1 MGWASWTTRSVVA
14 GRGGVRT
21 TGAGVLTGELE
32 VRTDWSDGLAYVAV
46 RPRGGS
52 AWHTVAGS
60 PVPCPNGYASR
71 RLHDSFLDSVRGRG
85 TTTLADVRPPVGA
98 GRARERA
105 AGRPV
110 LSET

>member
-32 VRTDWSDGLAYVAV
+32 VRTDWSDGLAYVSV
-46 RPRGGS
+46 RRGGDS
-52 AWHTVAGS
+52 TWHTVVGS
-60 PVPCPNGYASR
+60 PVPCPNGYGSR
-71 RLHDSFLDSVRGRG
+71 RLHDSVLDSVRGRA
-85 TTTLADVRPPVGA
+85 TTTLAAVRPSVGA
-98 GRARERA
+98 GRVRGRVA
-105 AGRPV
+105 ARPV

>member
-21 TGAGVLTGELE
+21 TGADVLTGELE
-32 VRTDWSDGLAYVAV
+32 VRTDWSDGLAYVTV
-46 RPRGGS
+46 RQGGDS
-52 AWHTVAGS
+52 PWHTVAGS

-71 RLHDSFLDSVRGRG
+71 RLHDTVLESVRGAG
-85 TTTLADVRPPVGA
+85 TTVLEA
-98 GRARERA
+98 GRPRA
-105 AGRPV
+105 HAGRFRGRVPARPV